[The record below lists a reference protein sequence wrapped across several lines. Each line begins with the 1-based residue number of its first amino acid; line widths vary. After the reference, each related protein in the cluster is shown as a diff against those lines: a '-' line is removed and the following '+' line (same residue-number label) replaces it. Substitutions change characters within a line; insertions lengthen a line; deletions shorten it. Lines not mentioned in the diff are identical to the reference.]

1 MFVHGKP
8 RILGFVKMFDTGVF
22 DRALKKRR
30 EKRNSERKACLRA
43 VAATLERIRNQYDIR
58 EAYVIGSLLVEHR
71 WNQASDVDVAVGG
84 CSGAVLDVM
93 KALEDDTGRVV
104 DVIDLDTHP
113 FPETIKEKG
122 WQVYG

>member
-1 MFVHGKP
+1 
-8 RILGFVKMFDTGVF
+8 MFDTSVF

-30 EKRNSERKACLRA
+30 EKRNRERTKILRSA
-43 VAATLERIRNQYDIR
+43 AATLKRIRRQYDIR
-58 EAYVIGSLLVEHR
+58 EAYVSGSLLVEHR

-84 CSGAVLDVM
+84 CSGAVLGVM
-93 KALEDDTGRVV
+93 KALEDATGRVV

-113 FPETIKEKG
+113 FPDTIKEKG